1 MKEKFAA
8 VYNSDIFRVLP
19 NALEN
24 NKIEELRK
32 KSFSDLLIERSFLQ
46 RSLMK
51 KTRVLELIHQ
61 DSELIKNKNFINSI
75 YHKIDQE
82 ERNSIENNLR
92 IQEILIKSCS
102 SDIDA
107 EYMMDVKDEEDL
119 DKIFRLFEKLNE
131 EAMAYM
137 ENPKVQEIV
146 IRANH
151 ALHFKSLRMMKFYLE
166 FLRRLDKESKDK
178 QCTSRRAN
186 LSTVKVMNHQK
197 RREQLIQDITML
209 QFSIEDMEHIFIS
222 ILPNTMELPQ

>member
-1 MKEKFAA
+1 MNEKFAA

>member
-1 MKEKFAA
+1 MNEKFAA

-209 QFSIEDMEHIFIS
+209 QFSIEDMGHIFIS